1 MNIYEKLQTMRVAL
15 QSKNLKK
22 SGQNSF
28 AKYSYYELAD
38 FLPAINQIMLENKVT
53 SIITFNSE
61 NAVLT
66 LVNTEKPDEVITF
79 ASPMR
84 EAVLKGAHP
93 IQNLGAIETYSR
105 RYLYMTAFEIVESD
119 TLDAIHD
126 KKTNKLFCPSCQKEV
141 YSIRTKNGVVLSPDD
156 VLKNFGG
163 VCSICGVKGVKND

>member
-79 ASPMR
+79 TSPMR

-93 IQNLGAIETYSR
+93 IQNLGAMETYSR
-105 RYLYMTAFEIVESD
+105 RYLYMTAFEIVEND
-119 TLDAIHD
+119 TLDAVHD
-126 KKTNKLFCPSCQKEV
+126 KKANKLFCPSCQKEV
-141 YSIRTKNGVVLSPDD
+141 YSIKRKDGVILSPEE
-156 VLKNFGG
+156 VLRTFGG
-163 VCSICGVKGVKND
+163 VCSACGMKGVKK

>member
-141 YSIRTKNGVVLSPDD
+141 QSIRTKNGVVLSPDD

-163 VCSICGVKGVKND
+163 VCSICGVKGVNK